1 MTAKL
6 IITLIFFTN
15 LLQIFT
21 NYVIIYTMIRFLRK
35 LFPLLF
41 ILALCAVGYYY
52 RDWVMEQYR
61 HAKGVYYIYKGDQA
75 YSKDNMGKTL
85 EYYLKGVELYPKHYE
100 AWFNL
105 GNIYAVHE
113 DYYSAI
119 DAYEHAI
126 EANPKFVLARM
137 NLGIVYSD
145 ELGFFDEAIQQF
157 DEVAKIKLFKLWI
170 PYVYS
175 NVKSTKANKGLAY
188 FNKGVAYR
196 QKALYLPLEKQ
207 YLIYEYLGKAIE
219 AYTKASKEISES
231 YDIYYNRAVA
241 HHLRGEYKQAGLDY
255 CKAIEITPTN
265 FEGHYNLAVLLR
277 RLNKNR
283 ESIAE
288 LEKAAIL
295 ISENPRSS
303 EVQTAYIFNLL
314 NEVSRRFITSDEYY
328 TQKLTDAPVGSINY
342 TYVNGQIIADDD
354 FDKAMKENFQTC
366 AGINYFKEIE

>member
-1 MTAKL
+1 
-6 IITLIFFTN
+6 
-15 LLQIFT
+15 
-21 NYVIIYTMIRFLRK
+21 MIRFLRK

-41 ILALCAVGYYY
+41 IIALLGLGYYY
-52 RDWVMEQYR
+52 RDKVLEQYR

-75 YSKDNMGKTL
+75 YSADNMGKTL
-85 EYYLKGVELYPKHYE
+85 EYYTKGLELYPEHYE

-113 DYYSAI
+113 DYYSAV

-126 EANPKFVLARM
+126 KANPKFVLARM
-137 NLGIVYSD
+137 NLGIVYSED
-145 ELGFFDEAIQQF
+145 LGFFDEAIGQF
-157 DEVAKIKLFKLWI
+157 DEVAKINLFKLWI

-175 NVKSTKANKGLAY
+175 NVKSSKINKGFAL
-188 FNKGVAYR
+188 FNKGVAFR

-207 YLIYEYLGKAIE
+207 HLVYEFLGKAIE
-219 AYTKASKEISES
+219 SYTEALKFVQKN

-241 HHLRGEYKQAGLDY
+241 HHLRGEYKLAGLDY
-255 CKAIEITPTN
+255 CKAIEVDPLN

-277 RLNKNR
+277 RVNKNR

-288 LEKAAIL
+288 LEKAAML

-314 NEVSRRFITSDEYY
+314 NEVTRRFITSDEYY
-328 TQKLTDAPVGSINY
+328 TQKITDEPIGSVKY
-342 TYVNGQIIADDD
+342 TYVNGQIIADEE
-354 FDKAMKENFQTC
+354 FDKAMYANFQTC
-366 AGINYFKEIE
+366 AGMNYFKENE